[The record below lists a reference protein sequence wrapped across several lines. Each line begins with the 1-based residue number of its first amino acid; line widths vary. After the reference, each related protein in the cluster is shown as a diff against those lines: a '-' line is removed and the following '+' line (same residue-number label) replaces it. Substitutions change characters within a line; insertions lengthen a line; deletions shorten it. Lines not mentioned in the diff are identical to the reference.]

1 MFTVELLCE
10 SYPLLVGLTFILNSW
25 NCLETK
31 VKVANDDDDNEN
43 VEGSAYTLAF
53 GFDNLAS

>member
-1 MFTVELLCE
+1 
-10 SYPLLVGLTFILNSW
+10 VGLTFILNSW

-31 VKVANDDDDNEN
+31 VTKQKEVVNDDDDNEN
-43 VEGSAYTLAF
+43 VGGSAYTLAF